1 MNTIDATP
9 KFHFGVRG
17 TLVPQRYPFVNV
29 LLRTNTRAR
38 EMRLGNVVCDE
49 QSIAEIDGV
58 DRNFPPYQRAHR
70 GT

>member
-29 LLRTNTRAR
+29 PLRTNTRA
-38 EMRLGNVVCDE
+38 GKCDLAM
-49 QSIAEIDGV
+49 SFVMNKVLPKSTALIAIFHRTCD
-58 DRNFPPYQRAHR
+58 AHR